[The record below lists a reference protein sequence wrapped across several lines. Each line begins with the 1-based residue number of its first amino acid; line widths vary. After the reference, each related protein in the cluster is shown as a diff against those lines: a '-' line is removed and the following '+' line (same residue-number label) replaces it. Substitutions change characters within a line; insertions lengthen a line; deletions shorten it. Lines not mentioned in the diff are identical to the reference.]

1 MEGQVRRD
9 ERDPSLA
16 QILLLRRDVAS
27 RGLRVK
33 LRVPSL
39 VTCDGFLSIEFDLRD
54 PSKQELG
61 TAAWRQRNSRYV
73 YHVTLGRV
81 GDFDRG
87 ELEDAWRGIRERLDR
102 REGTLHGYFARGST
116 CFYLKKTDRG

>member
-1 MEGQVRRD
+1 MTWLCHRFQVM
-9 ERDPSLA
+9 L
-16 QILLLRRDVAS
+16 
-27 RGLRVK
+27 
-33 LRVPSL
+33 
-39 VTCDGFLSIEFDLRD
+39 TCYGFLTIEFDLRG

-116 CFYLKKTDRG
+116 CFYLKKTDRGVERSDLQRFSGMDPLPIGPV